1 MAIMNITACR
11 IFEDEVVNVIE
22 NDQNIDGVIVVEN
35 SDCCGIVQKLEDA
48 GCSHKVLP
56 LEKIPFKSGREDPNR
71 FSVIVNM
78 LELSFHGA
86 PKTLKEEVYTNVK
99 NMANYSDG
107 ILLFYGLCG
116 NIFRKLEDDFESL
129 SCPVYMLKEDSG
141 EIVDDCI
148 GAILGGRD
156 TYYNLLTSFNGRR
169 TLLMT
174 PMWILNW
181 REMFRYG
188 GFTTDPDDIETTK
201 FVLDSLG
208 YKTIG
213 KVNTG
218 LSYMKDFENKV
229 DEFAKTFGFD
239 VIEIDGN
246 QELIEKC
253 YRQFKNEMLTHKDN
267 MSFENLT
274 YISKQMA

>member
-1 MAIMNITACR
+1 MTVMNITACR

-22 NDQNIDGVIVVEN
+22 NDPNIDEVTVVEN
-35 SDCCGIVQKLEDA
+35 DDCCGVVQKLQGA

-56 LEKIPFKSGREDPNR
+56 VEKIPFKPGRKDPDK
-71 FSVIVNM
+71 FSVIINM
-78 LELSFHGA
+78 LDLSFHGA
-86 PKTLKEEVYTNVK
+86 PKNLKEEVYENVK

-116 NIFRKLEDDFESL
+116 NIFRKLEDDFGSFP
-129 SCPVYMLKEDSG
+129 CPVYMLKEDNG
-141 EIVDDCI
+141 KIVDDCI

-156 TYYNLLTSFNGRR
+156 AYYDLLTSFNGKR

-229 DEFAKTFGFD
+229 DEFAKIFGFD

-246 QELIEKC
+246 QKLIEKC
-253 YRQFKNEMLTHKDN
+253 YKQFKNQILKHKEK
-267 MSFENLT
+267 MFC
-274 YISKQMA
+274 I